1 MKRTIILIG
10 TLAASALL
18 FSCSKNSTTP
28 APAAVSEE
36 TERTLQDLDPDVY
49 LLSFGGNFEKQAP
62 AQEEADTKVVV
73 TPDSGAQSF
82 EDGDEVLVY
91 VPAVSA
97 KGIYVYDATEAQ
109 FSPKTVDDA
118 VAVGDNYAYAYYP
131 AGEFSVEGG
140 KVSFTM
146 PEAVTELPGK
156 KTPLGGILPAGA
168 SEATFKNLGSILR
181 FSFSATRDNGETL
194 TAVELSGEGVNIT
207 GKGSVTWS
215 ENTAD
220 GIPEL
225 SALDGESS
233 LTLTLAAPLRLTT
246 APADVFFFLPPGGE
260 LANLTV
266 KAIYGKDG
274 GYAPFEGFRRANA
287 MTLGRGNIVK
297 VEIALSGFFGGGDG
311 SAEHPYVIASADDFK
326 AIATL
331 ANATSAA
338 GGNGYD
344 AEAGRTFFG
353 SEGVHYQ
360 QTADID
366 FKGAN
371 ISQYL
376 IAGVINGTLTSFE
389 GSYDGKPAETQYS
402 LTNFVINATPTQYDG
417 KDEEGIALFK
427 RISGAT
433 LKNISISQADITGGK
448 FTAGLV
454 GYAAGASL
462 TISGCS
468 ISNSTISA
476 SGDYGAAGLIGGL
489 YAGTVA
495 SCSGT
500 DLTIGATNT
509 EGNKRYYGGLISY
522 VRGTTIVSGCS
533 LNGTTTVNGTPA
545 YFGGIAGQTNED
557 GTTITGCENHSDI
570 SGVGNFAGGIVGI
583 KTKGSIEGCTND
595 GSVGGAQYVGGIVGS
610 NAAGNILGCINE
622 GDIVS
627 TGIAGGIAGQVTGGT
642 IKDCTNESSVTFSV
656 SGEKVGGI
664 VGSITAGTITASDG
678 KFTENK
684 ADIDLDVV
692 VGNNNVGGIAG
703 LVEAEITNVRNSG
716 AISGYYNI
724 GGIGGTIT
732 TNGSVENALSSGD
745 VSGYQNV
752 GGISGKHGHNA
763 NAAITKKISLKNCH
777 VDGAD
782 ITASANDG
790 RAGGIAGLVFA
801 GSWIEACTAFR
812 GTVSGHQ
819 DVGGAIGHFNYGSS
833 STDKSNRVYVGANLV
848 SMDVSGLAPINN
860 TSRIG
865 GFIGYFQ
872 NSAKNYT
879 FVYQNG
885 VVGGSITAE
894 GCQYVGSFVG
904 YASSSD
910 NKGRIWDSYSL
921 IEDSNF
927 HVTTTNANIGGFA
940 GGYGNTN
947 VNSVRNAHVNSQNT
961 SAATSGITKT
971 TVADIRTV
979 NLGTSETPSCNV
991 DGSAYTTTTWSNP
1004 DDVNY
1009 PVPTILVTY
1018 GHYK

>member
-28 APAAVSEE
+28 VPAAVSEK

-73 TPDSGAQSF
+73 TPDTGAQSF

-97 KGIYVYDATEAQ
+97 KGLYVYDATEAQ

-131 AGEFSVEGG
+131 AGEFSVEEDE
-140 KVSFTM
+140 VSFTM
-146 PEAVTELPGK
+146 PAAVTELPGK

-194 TAVELSGEGVNIT
+194 TAVELSGEGVAIT

-220 GIPEL
+220 GIPQL
-225 SALDGESS
+225 SALDGDNS

-274 GYAPFEGFRRANA
+274 DYAPFEGFRRADA

-297 VEIALSGFFGGGDG
+297 VGIDLSGFFGGGDG

-344 AEAGRTFFG
+344 ANAKRTFFG

-366 FKGAN
+366 FEDADISAYMIGGAE
-371 ISQYL
+371 L
-376 IAGVINGTLTSFE
+376 PFAGTYDGDNKTLSNFTITGTPSGNEGVAPFKAINGAVL
-389 GSYDGKPAETQYS
+389 K
-402 LTNFVINATPTQYDG
+402 N
-417 KDEEGIALFK
+417 IA
-427 RISGAT
+427 ISGAT
-433 LKNISISQADITGGK
+433 VTGGK

-454 GYAAGASL
+454 GYANGASL
-462 TISGCS
+462 SISGCS

-489 YAGTVA
+489 YAGTVTN
-495 SCSGT
+495 CSGT

-522 VRGTTIVSGCS
+522 ARGTTTISGCS

-557 GTTITGCENHSDI
+557 ETTITGCENHSDI

-595 GSVGGAQYVGGIVGS
+595 GSVSGAQYVGGIVGR
-610 NAAGNILGCINE
+610 NASGNIIGCINE
-622 GDIVS
+622 GAIVS
-627 TGIAGGIAGQVTGGT
+627 TSTSNSYAGGIAGDVTDGT
-642 IKDCTNESSVTFSV
+642 IKDCTNESSATFTV
-656 SGEKVGGI
+656 PGNYFGGI
-664 VGSITAGTITASDG
+664 AGSITGGSITASDG
-678 KFTENK
+678 KYTENK
-684 ADIDLDVV
+684 AALTTTRSTVGGIAGEVKAAISNVKCTAPVTGAYHVGGIAGQVLQNGSIENALVTGDVS
-692 VGNNNVGGIAG
+692 GTQNVGGIAG
-703 LVEAEITNVRNSG
+703 TV
-716 AISGYYNI
+716 
-724 GGIGGTIT
+724 
-732 TNGSVENALSSGD
+732 
-745 VSGYQNV
+745 
-752 GGISGKHGHNA
+752 GHNA
-763 NAAITKKISLKNCH
+763 NETITNKIKLVNCH

-782 ITASANDG
+782 ITASDDDG
-790 RAGGIAGLVFA
+790 RPGGIAGLVRA
-801 GSWIEACTAFR
+801 GAWIEGCTAFR

-819 DVGGAIGHFNYGSS
+819 DVGGAIGHLQYASKN
-833 STDKSNRVYVGANLV
+833 TDKSNRIYVGANLV
-848 SMDVSGLAPINN
+848 AMDVVGLSPINS

-872 NSAKNYT
+872 NNAANYT
-879 FVYQNG
+879 FMYQNG

-894 GCQYVGSFVG
+894 GCNYVGSFVG
-904 YASSSD
+904 YASVTD
-910 NKGRIWDSYSL
+910 NKGRIWASYSL
-921 IEDSNF
+921 IEDANF

-940 GGYGNTN
+940 GAYGTN
-947 VNSVRNAHVNSQNT
+947 VNSAKNAHVNAKNT
-961 SAATSGITKT
+961 TTATSGITAT
-971 TVADIRTV
+971 TVANIRKV
-979 NLGTSETPSCNV
+979 DLGASQTPSCNV

-1004 DDVNY
+1004 EDVNY